1 MNRFFKRAE
10 NKQEISD
17 KNTTLRTTNLPLLND
32 ALKQE
37 QIEAQIDIEKD
48 LACEARKELVP
59 R

>member
-17 KNTTLRTTNLPLLND
+17 KNTTLRTPNLPLLID

-37 QIEAQIDIEKD
+37 QIDIEKD